1 MDYLASPSLGLQYGY
16 PSLTKLIWRYIIH
29 LNSKPQTMA
38 VMLLGIAIL
47 TLLGAIGFVVLVIAN
62 WFFFKSQ
69 EMGFIEWLRQAKLWQ
84 KLLALGDLLL
94 SIIFALE
101 FLEILL
107 IFLI

>member
-1 MDYLASPSLGLQYGY
+1 
-16 PSLTKLIWRYIIH
+16 
-29 LNSKPQTMA
+29 MA

-69 EMGFIEWLRQAKLWQ
+69 ETSFIEWLRQAKLWQ

-94 SIIFALE
+94 SIICALE